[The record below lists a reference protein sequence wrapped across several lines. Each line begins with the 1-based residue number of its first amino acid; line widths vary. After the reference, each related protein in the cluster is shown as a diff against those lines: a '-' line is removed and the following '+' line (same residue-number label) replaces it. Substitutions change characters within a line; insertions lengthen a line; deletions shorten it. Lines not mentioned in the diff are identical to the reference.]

1 MQDVTLSE
9 ESVFGLPM
17 HRWKNEDHGDD
28 SEMQHLP
35 THPACLKSGRFTP
48 PEVNVYYKLSLM
60 LESWR

>member
-1 MQDVTLSE
+1 MLLKTFEERTMGLLRMQDVTLSG

-35 THPACLKSGRFTP
+35 AHPGLLKVRQIHS
-48 PEVNVYYKLSLM
+48 S
-60 LESWR
+60 